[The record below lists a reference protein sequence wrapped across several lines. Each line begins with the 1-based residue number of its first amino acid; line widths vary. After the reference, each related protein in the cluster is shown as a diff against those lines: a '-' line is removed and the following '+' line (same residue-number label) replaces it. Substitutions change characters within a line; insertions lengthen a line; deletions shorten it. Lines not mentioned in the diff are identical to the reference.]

1 MEVFMNVF
9 KKDFEFIF
17 PNKEGL
23 SRPVK
28 KEQVLDK
35 IERLRSI
42 YCLDFLGKES
52 LSFRNAF
59 IEIHAIVNYSFRN
72 NDFHAPLE
80 GTKKKKAK
88 VQPLLRKNTKD
99 GNNE

>member
-52 LSFRNAF
+52 FSFRNAF
-59 IEIHAIVNYSFRN
+59 NEIHAILDYSFSE
-72 NDFHAPLE
+72 NDFHARFE
-80 GTKKKKAK
+80 AIKKAK
-88 VQPLLRKNTKD
+88 GIVYPLLRKKTKCWK
-99 GNNE
+99 N